1 MLSRDG
7 VKLRPIVREDLA
19 KLNQWKNDEEIF
31 MYLGGGFNPVS
42 IDQQEGW
49 IDNLIEMTQ
58 QNKRFIIEIDGQAAG
73 MIGLYSINYINQNC
87 EVGAYIGDKDLHGKG
102 YGKIA
107 YQIIEEYARD
117 YLHQRKIKLFVV
129 EDNAMA
135 CKYWEKLGF
144 EKLGVYKEERF
155 IKGKFRDLII
165 MEKFI

>member
-1 MLSRDG
+1 MLSKDR
-7 VKLRPIVREDLA
+7 VKLRPILREDLA

-42 IDQQEGW
+42 IDQQANW
-49 IDNLIEMTQ
+49 IDNLIEMTDY
-58 QNKRFIIEIDGQAAG
+58 NKRFMIEADGKPIG

-87 EVGAYIGDKDLHGKG
+87 EVGAYIGEKNLQGRG

-107 YQIIEEYARD
+107 YQLIEGYARE

-129 EDNAMA
+129 KDNDRAY
-135 CKYWEKLGF
+135 KYWGKLGF
-144 EKLGVYKEERF
+144 EKKGVYEEERF